1 MKTMI
6 INKSIERVFRII
18 ELLAYSKD
26 EEYLTLDDI
35 SKASSLNIST
45 TYRYLKDLMHIGLIE
60 KNEQNKHYR
69 LTLEL
74 YKIGNSILY
83 NRSGNVVSYAIQSIK
98 QFSKQYNE
106 IINLY
111 AFEKNQVICIFRAD
125 NFGHPVSYSIKIGS
139 QHPAYCTAA
148 GKVFLS
154 NKNKDDI
161 DSYFKEIKMQRYT
174 QNTQIDVDKIIK
186 ELILTKKNGYA
197 LDKEEYI
204 AGANCIAVPIKTNN
218 DNVYYSISIVLPQNK
233 LESYNFP
240 KLVDDLKKT
249 AENISNRI
257 TN

>member
-1 MKTMI
+1 MI

-26 EEYLTLDDI
+26 KENFTLDDI
-35 SKASSLNIST
+35 SKATSLNIST
-45 TYRYLKDLMHIGLIE
+45 TYRYLKDLVHIGLIE
-60 KNEQNKHYR
+60 KNEQEKHYR

-83 NRSGNVVSYAIQSIK
+83 NRNGNIVSYAIQSIK

-111 AFEKNQVICIFRAD
+111 TFEKNQAICIFRVD
-125 NFGHPVSYSIKIGS
+125 NFSHPVSYSIKIGS

-148 GKVFLS
+148 GKIFLS
-154 NKNKDDI
+154 SRSKHDI
-161 DSYFKEIKMQRYT
+161 DSYFKGTKMQKYT
-174 QNTQIDVDKIIK
+174 QNTQIDVYNIIK
-186 ELILTKKNGYA
+186 ELILIKENGYA

-218 DNVYYSISIVLPQNK
+218 DNVYYAMSIVLPRSK
-233 LESYNFP
+233 LESYNLP
-240 KLVDDLKKT
+240 DLISDLKKT

-257 TN
+257 TS